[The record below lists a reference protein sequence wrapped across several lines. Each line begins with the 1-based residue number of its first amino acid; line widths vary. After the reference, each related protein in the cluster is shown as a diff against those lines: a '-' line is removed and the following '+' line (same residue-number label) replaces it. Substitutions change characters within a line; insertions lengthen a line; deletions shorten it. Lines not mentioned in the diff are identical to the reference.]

1 MVYDDK
7 IGEAE
12 VAEPFATLTDPELPK
27 SLSGKAATRTAASSG
42 GGSNEAVLMGETGFE
57 PV

>member
-12 VAEPFATLTDPELPK
+12 VAEPFATLADPALPK
-27 SLSGKAATRTAASSG
+27 NLSGKAASRTAVSSG
-42 GGSNEAVLMGETGFE
+42 GGSNEADLVGETGFE